1 MINAFK
7 LSVVMMNVIMLSLVA
22 PLSMHPLLT
31 HKAQARLKMRVS
43 TETYFAEVSM
53 TKQKKAL
60 QR

>member
-1 MINAFK
+1 
-7 LSVVMMNVIMLSLVA
+7 MMNVIMLSVVA

-43 TETYFAEVSM
+43 TQTYFAEVSM
-53 TKQKKAL
+53 TKQKKVL